1 MRLVLTA
8 LALFCAG
15 CASVPLDLQNGGVPL
30 AKTGWQL
37 SGGADFERR
46 LWYVL
51 FWKPWGKQEIE
62 AATDADRIV
71 LPE

>member
-1 MRLVLTA
+1 MRHVFA
-8 LALFCAG
+8 GMALFCAS
-15 CASVPLDLQNGGVPL
+15 CATIPLDLQNGGVPL

-51 FWKPWGKQEIE
+51 FWKPWG
-62 AATDADRIV
+62 AAETQAAIDAEKIV

>member
-1 MRLVLTA
+1 VRAACTIAA
-8 LALFCAG
+8 LLATG
-15 CASVPLDLQNGGVPL
+15 CASVPLVLDNGGVPL

-37 SGGADFERR
+37 SGGADFEKR

-51 FWKPWGKQEIE
+51 FWKPWG
-62 AATDADRIV
+62 AAEKDAVIDAEKIV

>member
-1 MRLVLTA
+1 MRLYA
-8 LALFCAG
+8 LALALLATG
-15 CASVPLDLQNGGVPL
+15 CATMPLDLDNGGVPL

-37 SGGADFERR
+37 SGGADFEKR

-51 FWKPWGKQEIE
+51 FWKPWG
-62 AATDADRIV
+62 AAEKDAAIDAEKIV